1 MNADPPCLY
10 LDVGN
15 TRTKLARHG
24 DGEGWDLLGAVP
36 TEERAVR
43 DVLEEAAART
53 GCREIRACSVVP
65 DLSPMLEGLRQ
76 VQVRFFTSRD
86 IPPSRTLHEPSSALG
101 ADRFLL
107 CAGAWSASGRRPAI
121 VLGAGTALTFD
132 LVHAD
137 GRHLGGAI
145 LPGVETLRRGYHRA
159 MPHLPE
165 PPFERPGPWP
175 ATSTPDAIVWGQ
187 AGMLGLAVEG
197 LLKRS
202 RIQLNELGIDEP
214 PELWLSGGDAD
225 RLADAVPG
233 LAAARR
239 DPYLLFRGLRQ
250 QMW

>member
-15 TRTKLARHG
+15 TRTKLARPVG
-24 DGEGWDLLGAVP
+24 GEGWDLLGTVP
-36 TEERAVR
+36 TEEQAVR
-43 DVLEEAAART
+43 DLLEEAAEKT
-53 GCREIRACSVVP
+53 GSREIRACSVAP
-65 DLSPMLEGLRQ
+65 RLTTMLEKRQ
-76 VQVRFFTSRD
+76 RGRVTLFTSRD
-86 IPPSRTLHEPSSALG
+86 IPPSRTFHKPSTALG

-121 VLGAGTALTFD
+121 VLGAGTALTID
-132 LVHAD
+132 LVHED

-145 LPGVETLRRGYHRA
+145 LPGVETLRRGFHRA

-165 PPFERPGPWP
+165 PPFERPGAWP
-175 ATSTPDAIVWGQ
+175 ATTTPNAIVWGL
-187 AGMLGLAVEG
+187 AGMLGLAVDG
-197 LLKRS
+197 LLERS
-202 RIQLNELGIDEP
+202 RLRLIELGSDEP

-250 QMW
+250 QSW